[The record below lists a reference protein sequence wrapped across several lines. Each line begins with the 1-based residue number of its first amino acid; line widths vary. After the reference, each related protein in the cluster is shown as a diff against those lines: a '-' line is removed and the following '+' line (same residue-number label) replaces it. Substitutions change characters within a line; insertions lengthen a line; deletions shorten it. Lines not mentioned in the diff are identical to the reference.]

1 MAGYRLTIRAEA
13 DVEAIYEYSILNF
26 GLERASTYFDSL
38 FDRFALLA
46 RYPGL
51 GHDYGHITPGL
62 RRFEQ
67 ARHSIYYSRLDDGDV
82 QILRI
87 LGQWQDP
94 LRHL

>member
-26 GLERASTYFDSL
+26 GRERAGAYFDSL
-38 FDRFALLA
+38 FERFALLA
-46 RYPGL
+46 SYPGL

-67 ARHSIYYSRLDDGDV
+67 VGHSIYYIRPDHGDV

-87 LGQWQDP
+87 LGQRQDP
-94 LRHL
+94 LRHV

>member
-1 MAGYRLTIRAEA
+1 MAGYRLTIRAEV

-26 GLERASTYFDSL
+26 GLEQAGTYFDSL
-38 FDRFALLA
+38 FARFALLA
-46 RYPGL
+46 DYPGL
-51 GHDYGHITPGL
+51 GHDYGRIAPSL

-67 ARHSIYYSRLDDGDV
+67 ASHSIYYTRLADGDV

-87 LGQWQDP
+87 LGQRQDP

>member
-1 MAGYRLTIRAEA
+1 MADYRLTIRAEA

-38 FDRFALLA
+38 FARFALLA
-46 RYPGL
+46 DYSGL
-51 GHDYGHITPGL
+51 GHDYGHIAPGL

-67 ARHSIYYSRLDDGDV
+67 ASHSIYYTRKADGDV